1 MGMVVTVLKKSALC
15 AWSTLITHS
24 QGKCGSDVSIVDF
37 GPMKPAPQART
48 TTFATTAYL
57 IKHMCLRQFAIFCTL
72 KTHCS
77 KQAVQLFKCLLVLT
91 KYLVQLCTTL
101 FKSGLFHRNSSVQI
115 LFLINVFQATK
126 HTNNRHQFILYYSL
140 FYHYFCILTSL
151 WFLLYYSL
159 KLLHKF

>member
-1 MGMVVTVLKKSALC
+1 MGMVVT
-15 AWSTLITHS
+15 
-24 QGKCGSDVSIVDF
+24 
-37 GPMKPAPQART
+37 APQART

-140 FYHYFCILTSL
+140 FYLFYVIYMYLFYCIYFYVFNLYFLFIFYHYFCILTSL

-159 KLLHKF
+159 KFLHTF